1 MTGTFSKAL
10 VGGALL
16 IAAAVVPADAKGGG
30 GMGGGGN
37 CCQGYY
43 YGGYGGWGPW
53 AGFGTGVV
61 VGALVARPY
70 YGYGPNYARPYRLQ
84 ANYGSRDAYCHAR
97 FRSYS
102 SYTHTYTGYDGLQH
116 YC

>member
-1 MTGTFSKAL
+1 MISTFSKAL

-16 IAAAVVPADAKGGG
+16 IATAGVPADAKGGG
-30 GMGGGGN
+30 GN
-37 CCQGYY
+37 CCHSYY

-70 YGYGPNYARPYRLQ
+70 YGYGPYYARPYRLR

-97 FRSYS
+97 FRSYN

-116 YC
+116 RC